1 MRKRRAKNKNGKDA
15 TYNAFE
21 ILRKSVK
28 YCDGYRKNVIACV
41 ICCVVAAVVGVIVPI
56 FSSRIILKITDGLMA
71 QVLYTALAV
80 MAVHLIDAAMRYARD
95 YYLDRLKTGMLFGL
109 QQALVRET
117 LKMEAAEIDRVGTGK
132 IIERLTSDINE
143 VASTYHDYAF
153 WSAYVVTNAGVL
165 FAVLVLS
172 KEMFYVSLVISAAC
186 FVVSEMRIKRLTKTR
201 KILRASRDERTGM
214 VAEIVRGFRD
224 IKTLNASEAIAHGVG
239 RKIRETSDHERSIY
253 ATNRRFRFL
262 ELTVYNFS
270 ELVYLAFGC
279 FLFSQNLLTIPAFII
294 VYNYLDRI
302 RDLFYGLTQLIEDNK
317 QISLSGNRIFEVIED
332 EKYRKEHFG
341 SIKVDRL
348 DGDIVF
354 RDVDYSFGKKH
365 VIKNLSM
372 HIKANKKVAI
382 VGKSGAGK
390 TTIMNL
396 LTRIYDIDSGDI
408 LIDGIPIREL
418 DRNSLRGGISVVT
431 QQPYVFNCSVKD
443 NLRLVKS
450 DAKMSE
456 MREACRLARIDD
468 YVMSLP
474 NKYNTILGEGG
485 VILSG
490 GQKQRIAIARALLT
504 GAKIILFDEATSA
517 LDNETQSEIQE
528 AISSLKGDYTL
539 IIVAH
544 RLSTIIDS
552 DKIFVIEDG
561 ALVDSGTH
569 RELLDRCSLYK
580 NLYNKASKEATA

>member
-80 MAVHLIDAAMRYARD
+80 MAIHLIDAAMRYARD

-117 LKMEAAEIDRVGTGK
+117 LKMEATEIDRVGTGK

-172 KEMFYVSLVISAAC
+172 KEMFYVSLAISVAC

-270 ELVYLAFGC
+270 
-279 FLFSQNLLTIPAFII
+279 
-294 VYNYLDRI
+294 
-302 RDLFYGLTQLIEDNK
+302 
-317 QISLSGNRIFEVIED
+317 
-332 EKYRKEHFG
+332 
-341 SIKVDRL
+341 
-348 DGDIVF
+348 
-354 RDVDYSFGKKH
+354 
-365 VIKNLSM
+365 
-372 HIKANKKVAI
+372 
-382 VGKSGAGK
+382 
-390 TTIMNL
+390 
-396 LTRIYDIDSGDI
+396 
-408 LIDGIPIREL
+408 
-418 DRNSLRGGISVVT
+418 
-431 QQPYVFNCSVKD
+431 
-443 NLRLVKS
+443 
-450 DAKMSE
+450 
-456 MREACRLARIDD
+456 
-468 YVMSLP
+468 
-474 NKYNTILGEGG
+474 
-485 VILSG
+485 
-490 GQKQRIAIARALLT
+490 
-504 GAKIILFDEATSA
+504 
-517 LDNETQSEIQE
+517 
-528 AISSLKGDYTL
+528 
-539 IIVAH
+539 
-544 RLSTIIDS
+544 
-552 DKIFVIEDG
+552 
-561 ALVDSGTH
+561 
-569 RELLDRCSLYK
+569 
-580 NLYNKASKEATA
+580 